1 MKAIYI
7 NLDPYLQ
14 AAADWLN
21 AGKPGTAPSFN
32 PLPLAVTIPLGETA
46 AIYWAA
52 SGEADESPEALS
64 VTVDGQSLDL
74 FGGDITAGE
83 WPEGTIATN
92 VEPGL
97 SSLAPSAKYA
107 VVPVSE
113 DSVKYDVSIGQGDFE
128 IRFVFTVLVR
138 RETASGPVD
147 LVEFTPPAAAP
158 TLTADAINTALGG
171 TGAQEGT
178 PLAGVNI
185 DYALYGGNGI
195 VVGVIDGKDVLC
207 VGNS

>member
-14 AAADWLN
+14 AVADWLN
-21 AGKPGTAPSFN
+21 AGKSGPTPHFD

-107 VVPVSE
+107 VVPVSG
-113 DSVKYDVSIGQGDFE
+113 DSVKYDVSIGQDDFE
-128 IRFVFTVLVR
+128 ARFVITVIVN
-138 RETASGPVD
+138 REQAQGPVD
-147 LVEFTPPAAAP
+147 LVDFQAPASGGWTPPSAP
-158 TLTADAINTALGG
+158 SRAFEISISMASG
-171 TGAQEGT
+171 TVDGTFFLEDPETSRGYEISIDSCGFVRAVAQ
-178 PLAGVNI
+178 
-185 DYALYGGNGI
+185 D
-195 VVGVIDGKDVLC
+195 
-207 VGNS
+207 